1 MGASAPSL
9 AQTID
14 LTSALCCLFACWK
27 GGAGE
32 RAAAAAV
39 LVNLLIGQVVHHIAP
54 QLDEPLRVANDGLT
68 ALVLLAITVRFAAPW
83 MGVVMLFYAAQFS
96 MHAAYLVL
104 EHKGDYLHALINNLD
119 FIGIN
124 LCLVI
129 GTVVAWRRRRPRRPA
144 APAT

>member
-1 MGASAPSL
+1 MPSL
-9 AQTID
+9 ALTID
-14 LTSALCCLFACWK
+14 LLSALCCLFACWK

-39 LVNLLIGQVVHHIAP
+39 IVNLLIGQAGHHLAP
-54 QLDEPLRVANDGLT
+54 GLADQVRVANDGLT
-68 ALVLLAITVRFAAPW
+68 AIALLAITVRCAAPW
-83 MGVVMLFYAAQFS
+83 MGVVMLFFAVQFS

-104 EHKGDYLHALINNLD
+104 EREGDYLHALINNLD

-129 GTVVAWRRRRPRRPA
+129 GTIVAWRGRRLRVRIA
-144 APAT
+144 AKR